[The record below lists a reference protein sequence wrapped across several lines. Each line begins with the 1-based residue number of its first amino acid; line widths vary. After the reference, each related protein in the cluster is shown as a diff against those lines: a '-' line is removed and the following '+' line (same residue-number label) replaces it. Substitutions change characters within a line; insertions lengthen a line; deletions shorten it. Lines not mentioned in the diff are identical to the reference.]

1 MDTKVKIVADEVE
14 TYTELMLPDLSVLS
28 TPEVEIP
35 TLTMDSDQL
44 NGISLSG
51 IINQF
56 INVPQEPDT
65 QASSEANNIVY
76 HITPLNDMMQQY
88 SNTNFIVQ
96 EQPTQPQKP
105 YIRIIEQPKSN
116 SLRFRY
122 QCEGRGAG
130 ALQGQYSTQD
140 RKTYPKIQ
148 IVGTNRK
155 ACVVV
160 SCVTHD
166 TDIPRAHP
174 HNLVS
179 PASVGKDGCKKGVC
193 TLHVNNED
201 MTVEFQHLGIQCVR
215 KKDIEESLKQRK
227 DIRVDPYSQGFKHVE
242 NASSIDLN
250 AVKLCFQA
258 FIEDPNHPGKFSQ
271 RLDPVCSTN
280 IFDAKARK
288 ELQIMDISDSTAPAE
303 GGKKIL
309 IFCEKVARED
319 IKVKFSDN
327 NGWEGWGD
335 FTPSDVHKQYG
346 IALKTP
352 KYKDGNI
359 KQEVKIFLTLYK
371 QSDDSESEP
380 TDFRFLPRGSHEST
394 PYPVITSGHNIK
406 NNFVNN
412 FENDLKIK
420 QEGAE
425 QSWAQARMSGGYT
438 TTQFA
443 NQQPDTTLLNIQ
455 PATTTY
461 NPASTTYNQA
471 SNGFN
476 PSAQSDY
483 IPNIPNVHNGQV
495 FSNMSPNQMSQ
506 MMSPYNCQQPSPDSQ
521 SFANMNLASPQQKQE
536 NQYVADEDIENIS
549 GKIESFSLSGV
560 LETSLDYMQ
569 GMEGMQ
575 PPVQEPRRGKRGP
588 KDAALESGSN
598 VVPREMP
605 RLGSEQLNTPNCSD
619 QINSS
624 NMNGF
629 LRNCSQ
635 INDL

>member
-1 MDTKVKIVADEVE
+1 MGVTNQTGEEYGI
-14 TYTELMLPDLSVLS
+14 LPDILAISD
-28 TPEVEIP
+28 PEVELP
-35 TLTMDSDQL
+35 TLNMNSDQL
-44 NGISLSG
+44 NEISLSG
-51 IINQF
+51 IINT
-56 INVPQEPDT
+56 IMSPQEAQQMSQGSTVQVDPNTIQGQNQPITFHLQPVET
-65 QASSEANNIVY
+65 QMDPIRDVRDNLQGFTQNNNWASQGVQIQPLLDPILAPMDQKPSV
-76 HITPLNDMMQQY
+76 HIL
-88 SNTNFIVQ
+88 
-96 EQPTQPQKP
+96 EQPASHK
-105 YIRIIEQPKSN
+105 
-116 SLRFRY
+116 LRFRY

-201 MTVEFQHLGIQCVR
+201 MTVEFHHLGIQCVR

-455 PATTTY
+455 PATTTRLQLLTIKQ
-461 NPASTTYNQA
+461 AMGSTQVLKVTTYQI
-471 SNGFN
+471 F
-476 PSAQSDY
+476 
-483 IPNIPNVHNGQV
+483 
-495 FSNMSPNQMSQ
+495 QM
-506 MMSPYNCQQPSPDSQ
+506 C
-521 SFANMNLASPQQKQE
+521 
-536 NQYVADEDIENIS
+536 
-549 GKIESFSLSGV
+549 
-560 LETSLDYMQ
+560 T
-569 GMEGMQ
+569 
-575 PPVQEPRRGKRGP
+575 
-588 KDAALESGSN
+588 
-598 VVPREMP
+598 
-605 RLGSEQLNTPNCSD
+605 
-619 QINSS
+619 
-624 NMNGF
+624 
-629 LRNCSQ
+629 
-635 INDL
+635 

>member
-1 MDTKVKIVADEVE
+1 MGKNKR
-14 TYTELMLPDLSVLS
+14 LPDLSVLS

-56 INVPQEPDT
+56 INVPQDPDT
-65 QASSEANNIVY
+65 QASEANNIVY

-193 TLHVNNED
+193 TVYTNPED
-201 MTVEFQHLGIQCVR
+201 NTIEFQHLGIQCVR
-215 KKDIEESLKQRK
+215 KKDIEESLKLRK
-227 DIRVDPYSQGFKHVE
+227 DIKVDPFKQGFKHVE

-258 FIEDPNHPGKFSQ
+258 FLEHPDKPGKYEHP
-271 RLDPVCSTN
+271 LEPVCSN
-280 IFDAKARK
+280 SIFDAKARK
-288 ELQIMDISDSTAPAE
+288 ELQIMDMSDMTGSAE

-335 FTPSDVHKQYG
+335 FQPSDVHKQYG

-352 KYKDGNI
+352 KYRDGN
-359 KQEVKIFLTLYK
+359 VKEKTKVSLTLFK
-371 QSDDSESEP
+371 PSDESESEP
-380 TDFRFLPRGSHEST
+380 QDFYYIPHEST
-394 PYPVITSGHNIK
+394 PFPVITSGHNIK
-406 NNFVNN
+406 QNYNNYNN
-412 FENDLKIK
+412 YIKIK
-420 QEGAE
+420 QEGADHNLF
-425 QSWAQARMSGGYT
+425 RMSGGYT
-438 TTQFA
+438 TTQV
-443 NQQPDTTLLNIQ
+443 DTMHNMQ

-461 NPASTTYNQA
+461 N
-471 SNGFN
+471 NGYMQQTVPQQN
-476 PSAQSDY
+476 YQM
-483 IPNIPNVHNGQV
+483 PNIPNVQNGY
-495 FSNMSPNQMSQ
+495 SNMHQ
-506 MMSPYNCQQPSPDSQ
+506 MSPYNCQQPSPDSQ
-521 SFANMNLASPQQKQE
+521 SFANMSMNSPQQKQE
-536 NQYVADEDIENIS
+536 HEQYQQQTDPDMDHLS
-549 GKIESFSLSGV
+549 GKLDNLVFLDNMSMSDV
-560 LETSLDYMQ
+560 LDPTKYQENTYADMQ
-569 GMEGMQ
+569 A
-575 PPVQEPRRGKRGP
+575 PAQEPRRGKRSQQT
-588 KDAALESGSN
+588 AALESGSN
-598 VVPREMP
+598 VVPRELARM
-605 RLGSEQLNTPNCSD
+605 GSEQLNTPNCSD
-619 QINSS
+619 QINNS
-624 NMNGF
+624 N
-629 LRNCSQ
+629 LLNCKQ